1 MPTTPQAG
9 DHTSTPLRD
18 CRRGIH
24 ARKWLGSFLKK
35 TTKRT
40 LTLGPSI
47 TLPGIHPRR
56 VKTHVHTHTHTHAC
70 LHCSQEPYLSWQNC
84 LSDNSVRGGNV
95 CSERARGHDVCG
107 EDAWVAVPRV
117 KTVATAPALNEVGRV
132 DQVITDAGNATSYH
146 ILRKGY

>member
-1 MPTTPQAG
+1 MLLSLFAKHYAEH
-9 DHTSTPLRD
+9 DM
-18 CRRGIH
+18 
-24 ARKWLGSFLKK
+24 
-35 TTKRT
+35 
-40 LTLGPSI
+40 SI
-47 TLPGIHPRR
+47 SLF
-56 VKTHVHTHTHTHAC
+56 
-70 LHCSQEPYLSWQNC
+70 YLSWQNC